1 MKTIRVMSREEIAR
15 EAFRRPVAVV
25 SVRSPRGP
33 VPHIPRNPRVV
44 AVLRLEF
51 DDVEDPRTG
60 IAMSDEQARRVL
72 DFVAPHVAAG
82 VEIVC
87 QCEAGVSRSAGMAA
101 ALSLIHYGHDGDFQR
116 THRPNAWVR
125 RALLR
130 GARRGP
136 ARAQEGRP
144 ASASGPSGPPE
155 PEDDESKAIFLPIAL
170 PDLVLVRDGLKF
182 RWTPASSRT
191 YPPGTLGG
199 DARTLAAHVFV
210 PLRRKDGKKW
220 DARAVGTWARQALRA
235 VEATREAF
243 VVTRAG
249 AWHRASSEPTHV
261 GVEPALEVYVQTGG
275 TATRDAWTRT
285 LRTFSDALGRKFR
298 QDRFDVVLTEDGLMY
313 KRVV

>member
-1 MKTIRVMSREEIAR
+1 M
-15 EAFRRPVAVV
+15 
-25 SVRSPRGP
+25 
-33 VPHIPRNPRVV
+33 
-44 AVLRLEF
+44 LRLEF
-51 DDVEDPRTG
+51 DDVEDPREG
-60 IAMSDEQARRVL
+60 VAMTDEQARRVL
-72 DFVAPHVAAG
+72 DFVALHVAAG
-82 VEIVC
+82 REIVC

-130 GARRGP
+130 GARDGA
-136 ARAQEGRP
+136 ARAQAGRP
-144 ASASGPSGPPE
+144 ASSSGP
-155 PEDDESKAIFLPIAL
+155 EDEESKAFFLPIAL

-199 DARTLAAHVFV
+199 DSRTLAAHVFV
-210 PLRRKDGKKW
+210 PLRRKD
-220 DARAVGTWARQALRA
+220 ARAVGAWARQALRA

-249 AWHRASSEPTHV
+249 AWHRVTAEAAPL

-275 TATRDAWTRT
+275 DATRDAWTRT
-285 LRTFSDALGRKFR
+285 LRTFSDALGRKFH

-313 KRVV
+313 KRAVWRPEGRPDASA